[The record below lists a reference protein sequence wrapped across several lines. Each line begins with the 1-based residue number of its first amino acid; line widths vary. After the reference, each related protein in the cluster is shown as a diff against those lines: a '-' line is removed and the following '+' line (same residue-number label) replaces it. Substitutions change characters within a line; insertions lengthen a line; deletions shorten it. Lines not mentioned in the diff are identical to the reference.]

1 VRVDPGNAGGA
12 LCPKLSKRTK
22 NDKLIDLL
30 LNSHLIA
37 ELFDSVGQALDG
49 SLLVQKE
56 VQDSSPCPQR
66 PRSMPK
72 LIRGSGRLL
81 NRK

>member
-1 VRVDPGNAGGA
+1 MPYQAVTGQNHSAWQQSRSAGVRVDPGNAGGA

-56 VQDSSPCPQR
+56 VQDSSP
-66 PRSMPK
+66 
-72 LIRGSGRLL
+72 
-81 NRK
+81 